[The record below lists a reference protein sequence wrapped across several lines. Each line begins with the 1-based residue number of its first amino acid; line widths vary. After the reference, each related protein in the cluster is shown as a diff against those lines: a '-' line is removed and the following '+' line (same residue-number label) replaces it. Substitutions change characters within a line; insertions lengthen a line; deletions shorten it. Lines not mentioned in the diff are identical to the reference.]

1 MEIEDITI
9 CFTLD
14 KAQKNEQKAYCIII
28 FTNTQ
33 MSDIY
38 ISLIKI
44 LLCLWLYPDLTRKK
58 NKGMGILNI
67 RFRVVVTSRGDRWGN
82 LTAGN

>member
-44 LLCLWLYPDLTRKK
+44 LLCL
-58 NKGMGILNI
+58 
-67 RFRVVVTSRGDRWGN
+67 
-82 LTAGN
+82 

>member
-28 FTNTQ
+28 FNYKYTNE
-33 MSDIY
+33 
-38 ISLIKI
+38 
-44 LLCLWLYPDLTRKK
+44 
-58 NKGMGILNI
+58 
-67 RFRVVVTSRGDRWGN
+67 
-82 LTAGN
+82 